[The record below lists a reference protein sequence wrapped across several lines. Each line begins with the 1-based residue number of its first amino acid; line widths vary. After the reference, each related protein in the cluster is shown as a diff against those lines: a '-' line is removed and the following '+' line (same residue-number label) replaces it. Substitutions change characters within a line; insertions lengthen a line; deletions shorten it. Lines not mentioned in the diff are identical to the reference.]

1 MSVGYCI
8 FIKRQDGLYNT
19 GVAMSK
25 TRLSKGRFDMSN
37 LIDADISPLPWRIV
51 KTTIEGCDYIE
62 IRDAS
67 DEMVC
72 FTEHTSEKD
81 EKNFKLILNAIKK
94 TS

>member
-1 MSVGYCI
+1 
-8 FIKRQDGLYNT
+8 
-19 GVAMSK
+19 MSK
-25 TRLSKGRFDMSN
+25 TKSSKSQVDTGR
-37 LIDADISPLPWRIV
+37 LIDANISPLPWRIV

-81 EKNFKLILNAIKK
+81 EENFKLILKSVAKL
-94 TS
+94 S